1 MEKPSLTR
9 KLPWKIP
16 TEQSNFEVF
25 LTILKR
31 NNIQNGQFHTRL
43 LQLLK
48 ERMTQDRSVV
58 IKKADK
64 GSTVAVWDSNVY
76 NLEAEEQFNDANVHK
91 KCFL

>member
-1 MEKPSLTR
+1 MEKTSLTR

-16 TEQSNFEVF
+16 TEQPNFEVF

-31 NNIQNGQFHTRL
+31 NNIQNGQFHIRL

-64 GSTVAVWDSNVY
+64 GSTVAVWDRNVY